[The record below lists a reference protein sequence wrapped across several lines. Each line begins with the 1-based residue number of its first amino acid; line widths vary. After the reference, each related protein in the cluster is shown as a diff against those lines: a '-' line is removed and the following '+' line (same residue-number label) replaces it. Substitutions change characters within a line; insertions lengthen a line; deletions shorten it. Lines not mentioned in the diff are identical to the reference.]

1 LHKKLEIIERRVFNR
16 HMKKPYYI
24 DFPQE
29 HVEGQAHTYRCVH
42 CKIVTTKING
52 SLQGHLPT
60 CEYRLRME
68 REGFEKNPA
77 EVSPSYSTAD
87 DFD

>member
-1 LHKKLEIIERRVFNR
+1 
-16 HMKKPYYI
+16 MKKPYYI

-29 HVEGQAHTYRCVH
+29 HVEGQAHTYRCIY
-42 CKIVTTKING
+42 CKVVTTKING

-60 CEYRLRME
+60 CEYRLKLE
-68 REGFEKNPA
+68 REGFEKNPNSTSA
-77 EVSPSYSTAD
+77 SYSIAD